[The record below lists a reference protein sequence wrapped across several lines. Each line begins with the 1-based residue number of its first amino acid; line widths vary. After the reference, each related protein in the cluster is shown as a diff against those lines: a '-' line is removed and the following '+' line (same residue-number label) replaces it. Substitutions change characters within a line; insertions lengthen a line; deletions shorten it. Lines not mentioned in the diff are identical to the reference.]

1 MNITVHQSIHI
12 NFLKIGSISNS
23 SVLQIGSTGAI
34 QAQSDLYNSGG
45 FTEPAE
51 EAEPQSQAQSYQL
64 VPLRTYTTST

>member
-12 NFLKIGSISNS
+12 NLLRVGTITNS

-34 QAQSDLYNSGG
+34 EAHSELYNTGQ

-51 EAEPQSQAQSYQL
+51 KAAAQIEASPL
-64 VPLRTYTTST
+64 VPLAP

>member
-12 NFLKIGSISNS
+12 NLLKVGVISNS

-34 QAQSDLYNSGG
+34 QAQSELYNTGE

-51 EAEPQSQAQSYQL
+51 EAAAVSEAPPL
-64 VPLRTYTTST
+64 VPLSP